1 MAMAG
6 NRKKGDY
13 SVLSEVNTEEEW
25 NSLLERKVRRLSVL
39 SGSPAVIKKSLG

>member
-25 NSLLERKVRRLSVL
+25 NALLERKV
-39 SGSPAVIKKSLG
+39 SLVYCGIP